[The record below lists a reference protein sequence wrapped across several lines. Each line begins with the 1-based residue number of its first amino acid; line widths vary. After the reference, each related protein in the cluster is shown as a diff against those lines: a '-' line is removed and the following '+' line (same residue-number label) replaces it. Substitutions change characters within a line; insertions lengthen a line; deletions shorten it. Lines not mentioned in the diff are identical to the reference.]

1 MVYEQMDKNATRS
14 ESNLLRSRGSQ
25 ETPSRR
31 TAVKELV
38 AKGFDAEPEYV
49 ELINELNPGMSAEQ
63 RKKLIK
69 QFRDAVYDQQPD
81 LPGR

>member
-1 MVYEQMDKNATRS
+1 MSKWTKTRRDPDRTYCDP
-14 ESNLLRSRGSQ
+14 EEAKRLRRDV
-25 ETPSRR
+25 RR
-31 TAVKELV
+31 VKELV

>member
-1 MVYEQMDKNATRS
+1 MGKWTRTRRDP
-14 ESNLLRSRGSQ
+14 ERTYCDPEETRKLRRDVQ
-25 ETPSRR
+25 R
-31 TAVKELV
+31 VKELV
-38 AKGFDAEPEYV
+38 AKGLDAESEYV